1 QLDALLDWWLA
12 QPLHVAFLPTPVA
25 EYAFSRDL
33 RHPTLRTLLIGGD
46 RLRQFHRDPGFA
58 VINNYGPTETTVV
71 ATSGPLLPNGSLD
84 IGKPIANTA
93 VYLLDEQQRLV
104 PFGIAGELYI
114 GGDSV
119 ARGYLNQPQLTAERF
134 LHDPF
139 ADQPQARMYRTGD
152 LARWNVDGTLEYL
165 GRNDDQVKI
174 RGVRIELGEIESQF
188 SQLPGIEEALVLAR
202 EDQPGQPRLVGYFTE
217 RADATPTSVDELR
230 VALLARLPAYMVPS
244 ALVRLNAWPLT
255 ANGKVDRR
263 SLPVPDRDA
272 LSTGEYQAP
281 QGELE
286 AALAGIWSELLQVER
301 VGRDDRFFEL
311 GGHSLLAMRMVS
323 QVRQRLSLELAL
335 GELFADSSLSAV
347 ARCLAAAGRSQLPGI
362 DVQPRSGPLPLS
374 SAQQRI
380 WFMAQMEDANSAYN
394 ISLGLKL
401 SGPLDSRALKRALE
415 RIVARHDS
423 LRSRFSQ
430 EDDNAWV
437 QAASVSEVPDI
448 RLQDLRGQDADSL
461 RVVAREEA
469 AQPFD
474 LRHDLP
480 IRGRLLCLAED
491 RHVLLLTVHHIVADG
506 WSLGVLTRELT
517 ALYQAFSQ
525 GLDDPLP
532 ALTLQYGDYAVWQR
546 NWLDAERLSQQAD
559 YWQQALAGAPVLLT
573 LPTDRPRPAH
583 QDYTGASVA
592 LNLDARLSADLRTF
606 CQAQSVTPFMLF
618 MGAWAVLL
626 ARLSGQE
633 EVVVGM
639 PVANRRR
646 AEIEGLIGLFVN
658 TLAVRI
664 DTSDEPDAMTLL
676 ARIKARVVQ
685 AQDHQD
691 LPFEQ
696 VVERLRPPRSL
707 AHSPLFQVSL
717 TWDGSQGL
725 DLQLGDLLLEP
736 LEEQAAFAKFD
747 LALSVSDSADNFRCI
762 VEYATALFDHGTVER
777 YLGYLEAIL
786 RGMVADSQTQVN
798 HIPLLSEAERRQ
810 LTDGFNAPG
819 MVYPQGQTLH
829 GQFEAQVQ
837 RTPDAIAVSFEDVSW
852 SYATLNV
859 QANRIAHRLIGLG
872 IGVDDRVAIC
882 THRGVQ
888 MIAGLLGILKAGA
901 AYVPLDPAYPMERLA
916 YTLGDSA
923 PVALLSQ
930 RSVQGALP
938 VSAVPVISLDDDGLQ
953 DESDC
958 NPQVPVKPESLAYVI
973 YTSGSTG
980 LPKGVMIE
988 HRNVARLFSATEDWF
1003 GFNEQDVW
1011 SLFHSF
1017 AFDFSVWEIWGALLH
1032 GGRLLIVPQLV

>member
-1 QLDALLDWWLA
+1 
-12 QPLHVAFLPTPVA
+12 
-25 EYAFSRDL
+25 
-33 RHPTLRTLLIGGD
+33 
-46 RLRQFHRDPGFA
+46 
-58 VINNYGPTETTVV
+58 
-71 ATSGPLLPNGSLD
+71 
-84 IGKPIANTA
+84 
-93 VYLLDEQQRLV
+93 
-104 PFGIAGELYI
+104 
-114 GGDSV
+114 
-119 ARGYLNQPQLTAERF
+119 
-134 LHDPF
+134 
-139 ADQPQARMYRTGD
+139 
-152 LARWNVDGTLEYL
+152 
-165 GRNDDQVKI
+165 NDDQVKI
-174 RGVRIELGEIESQF
+174 RGVRIELGEIENQF

-202 EDQPGQPRLVGYFTE
+202 EDEPGQPRLVGYFTE
-217 RADATPTSVDELR
+217 RAGAASSTVEQLR
-230 VALLARLPAYMVPS
+230 TALLARLPGYMVPG
-244 ALVRLNAWPLT
+244 ALVRLESWPLT

-263 SLPVPDRDA
+263 ALPVPDRTA

-281 QGELE
+281 QGDLE
-286 AALAGIWSELLQVER
+286 SALALIWSELLQVER
-301 VGRDDRFFEL
+301 IGRHDRFFEL

-323 QVRQRLSLELAL
+323 QVRQRLALELAL
-335 GELFADSSLSAV
+335 GDLFADSSLIAV
-347 ARCLAAAGRSQLPGI
+347 AHCLSAAARSQLPAI
-362 DVQPRSGPLPLS
+362 DVQPRNGPLPLS

-401 SGPLDSRALKRALE
+401 SGPLDSRALTRALE

-437 QAASVSEVPDI
+437 EAAPVTEVPRI
-448 RLQDLRGQDADSL
+448 CWQDLRDQDPQAL
-461 RVVAREEA
+461 QAVIREEA

-474 LRHDLP
+474 LQHDLP

-525 GLDDPLP
+525 GQEDPLP
-532 ALTLQYGDYAVWQR
+532 ALALQYGDYAVWQR
-546 NWLDAERLSQQAD
+546 NWLDDERLSHQAD
-559 YWQQALAGAPVLLT
+559 YWQQTLTGAPVLLT

-592 LNLDARLSADLRTF
+592 LDLDPRLSTDLRAF

-658 TLAVRI
+658 TLAVRV
-664 DTSDEPDAMTLL
+664 DTSGEPDVVTLL
-676 ARIKARVVQ
+676 ERIKARVVE

-707 AHSPLFQVSL
+707 AHSPLFQASL

-725 DLQLGDLLLEP
+725 ELQLGDMQLEP
-736 LEEQAAFAKFD
+736 LDEQAAFAKFD
-747 LALSVSDSADNFRCI
+747 LALSVSDGPDHFRCI
-762 VEYATALFDHGTVER
+762 VEYATALFDHGTIER
-777 YLGYLEAIL
+777 HLNYLEAIL
-786 RGMVADSQTQVN
+786 RAMVADSQTVVS

-810 LTDGFNAPG
+810 LTDGFNAPDA
-819 MVYPQGQTLH
+819 VYPQEQTLH
-829 GQFEAQVQ
+829 SQFEAQAQ
-837 RTPDAIAVSFEDVSW
+837 RTPDAIAVSYEEESW
-852 SYATLNV
+852 SYATLNA
-859 QANRIAHRLIGLG
+859 QANRIAHRLIDMG
-872 IGVDDRVAIC
+872 IGADDRVAIC
-882 THRGVQ
+882 THRGLQ

-901 AYVPLDPAYPMERLA
+901 AYVPLDPAYPVERLA
-916 YTLGDSA
+916 YTLDDSA

-930 RSVQGALP
+930 RSVQGTLP
-938 VSAVPVISLDDDGLQ
+938 VSQVPVICLDDDLQ
-953 DESDC
+953 DESVC
-958 NPQVPVKPESLAYVI
+958 NPQVPVTPGNLAYVI

-980 LPKGVMIE
+980 TPKGVMIE
-988 HRNVARLFSATEDWF
+988 HRNVARLFSATEEWF
-1003 GFNEQDVW
+1003 GFNQQDVW
-1011 SLFHSF
+1011 ALFHSF
-1017 AFDFSVWEIWGALLH
+1017 AFDFSVWEI
-1032 GGRLLIVPQLV
+1032 